1 MQRMRSRGLGRF
13 FGGVLMPLLGV
24 VAACCG
30 GSHLAT
36 PTSNT
41 TLAAGTARATS
52 FPGAGCPLGAYSAL
66 SSQEMKQS
74 MDGAISGCFR
84 VAALSPGHYSV
95 VVEAVQSP
103 KAAAS
108 EKSLSA
114 PRSTDVGPSVQL
126 KLSPAEG
133 GPGSLVEV
141 TGLLSSPPSKKVGSV
156 QLCWD
161 GCERGLNYEGVPIK
175 WVSPTE
181 FSASMIIPAAPWFM
195 GGGDRVA
202 ALASGDYRVSVE
214 CLTMTSGCGL
224 AGSEGSGTFH
234 LDAGSKITTWC
245 VDTAGCARLTASP
258 TAVLPGDVVKVTGYA
273 PLQSIIGSSQPYQF
287 ELKIMPGVPPSEE
300 VSYSRSPMGSTIIL
314 MGHGRFTVGI
324 PPSLASLGK
333 ITPGAPASDGG
344 LSISQNP
351 ANPGLVVWCSQG
363 RIEVSGPNESQGIST
378 EAAARELALLG
389 YGLMGASAPR
399 CSSVVL
405 ADGGSVGKIV
415 LASFLVA
422 PKSGAP
428 PFVSVALQTFDGGA
442 TWKLVPAPFGA
453 QTSGFAGFRYYG
465 SSVEALFAPMP
476 SKTSGTYD
484 ATGTPLVET
493 LKSGQSNWVAGRLG
507 CALRGPCVTF
517 GSYIPGNCAMNGST
531 QSILYSNDQGVTWLR
546 PSWPVQAQACWP
558 GELVPISLRKE
569 LLISTGSQYFVR
581 ESVDGGASWR
591 VIGIPPIP
599 GATPGSGFSGSSAE
613 LQMLT
618 NGSLLVTGQRGS
630 RYQWYLL
637 VPGSHNW
644 CSPKGLPVG
653 LQRSARFAP
662 VRQVGDALY
671 WIPPTNGSAAV
682 LRSVPVASVKC

>member
-1 MQRMRSRGLGRF
+1 MRSRGIGRF
-13 FGGVLMPLLGV
+13 FAAALMPLLGL
-24 VAACCG
+24 VAAGCG

-36 PTSNT
+36 STSNT
-41 TLAAGTARATS
+41 TLVTGTARATS
-52 FPGAGCPLGAYSAL
+52 FAGAGCPLGAYSAL

-95 VVEAVQSP
+95 AIEAVLAP
-103 KAAAS
+103 RTAAS
-108 EKSLSA
+108 DKSFSA
-114 PRSTDVGPSVQL
+114 PSGTDAGPLVRL

-141 TGLLSSPPSKKVGSV
+141 TGLLSAPPQKKPASV

-161 GCERGLNYEGVPIK
+161 GCKSGLDYEGVPIR

-181 FSASMIIPAAPWFM
+181 FSASMIIPAAPWLM
-195 GGGDRVA
+195 SGGNRVA
-202 ALASGDYRVSVE
+202 PLASGNYKVSVA
-214 CLTMTSGCGL
+214 CVATISGCGL
-224 AGSEGSGTFH
+224 AGSEGSSTFH
-234 LDAGSKITTWC
+234 LDVGSKITTWC
-245 VDTAGCARLTASP
+245 PGTAGCARLTASP

-273 PLQSIIGSSQPYQF
+273 PLQSIIGSNQPYQF
-287 ELKIMPGVPPSEE
+287 ELKIAPGVPLSEE
-300 VSYSRSPMGSTIIL
+300 VSYSRSPKGGTTVL
-314 MGHGRFTVGI
+314 MGHGVFTVGT
-324 PPSLASLGK
+324 PPSWASLGK
-333 ITPGAPASDGG
+333 VTPGTTLSDGG

-363 RIEVSGPNESQGIST
+363 QIEVIGPNGSQGIST
-378 EAAARELALLG
+378 EAAVRELASLG

-399 CSSVVL
+399 CGSVAL

-422 PKSGAP
+422 PNSGAP

-442 TWKLVPAPFGA
+442 TWKLIPTPVGVQA
-453 QTSGFAGFRYYG
+453 SGFAGFRYHG
-465 SSVEALFAPMP
+465 SSVQALFAPMT
-476 SKTSGTYD
+476 SKTSGVYD

-493 LKSGQSNWVAGRLG
+493 LKSGQSSWVAGRLG
-507 CALRGPCVTF
+507 CALRGSCVTF

-531 QSILYSNDQGVTWLR
+531 QSIFYSNDQGATWLR
-546 PSWPVQAQACWP
+546 PSWPVQVQACWP
-558 GELVPISLRKE
+558 SELLSISLRQE
-569 LLISTGSQYFVR
+569 LLVSSGSQYFVR
-581 ESVDGGASWR
+581 ESVDGGASWKD
-591 VIGIPPIP
+591 ICIPPIP
-599 GATPGSGFSGSSAE
+599 GASPGSGFSGSSAE

-637 VPGSHNW
+637 PPGSHNW
-644 CSPKGLPVG
+644 CSLKGLPAG
-653 LQRSARFAP
+653 IQRSARFVP